1 VSFFV
6 PCYTNTSIFS
16 LNNRIFA
23 ALKFETMK
31 IVKHIILTV
40 LVLFSLTSVL
50 MAQAP
55 STIHV
60 TLKNN
65 HFKRVDLMN
74 AYGDEKTYM
83 SADIVNDQ
91 FTIKPTL
98 PNDIYR
104 FTFDKDKST
113 MVVITPGEKME
124 LVLDADN
131 LTGIDS
137 TSGSPSMSFVKEA
150 TDYIGQRKHML
161 DSLNNALQHDPAQKY
176 WAVTAQSINMFT
188 QTNNDVDNY
197 IKSAYRNVDTLNQLI
212 KTYAP
217 NGKVKGSDLDL
228 FVESA
233 NKQLKRLEMN
243 YTPFANY
250 LENADKYYDFS
261 KDRQSGYQDFYYS
274 LDNYIEELGNR
285 HRMAENSIGNVMKSV
300 PNILSVY
307 DSLAFNSLLT
317 KKANKNMWANMLISE
332 LGEKLPAALSS
343 EAFYQSSIQKHN
355 NASSLVTSSQEY
367 VRNIVGEYQKK
378 YNDCDAY
385 VNNKVK
391 EAILENKSDIATAM
405 FVDMFPREQNAAL
418 HKDVFTALHAKYPN
432 HPIVKERW
440 NIINSPAG
448 KTSVGAIAPELEFP
462 NPDGKMLKLSDLRGK
477 VVLVDFWASWCG
489 PCRRESPNVRKVY
502 SMYHDKGFEVFSVSL
517 DRDAK
522 AWKGAIESD
531 KLVWPY
537 HVSDLKQW
545 QSQAAAIYGVRSIP
559 AMFLLDR
566 EGRIVAKDLR
576 GEALERAVK
585 QLLEQE

>member
-1 VSFFV
+1 
-6 PCYTNTSIFS
+6 
-16 LNNRIFA
+16 
-23 ALKFETMK
+23 MK
-31 IVKHIILTV
+31 SVKHIILTV
-40 LVLFSLTSVL
+40 LVFFSLTSFL

-55 STIHV
+55 ATIHV

-65 HFKRVDLMN
+65 SFKHVDLKN
-74 AYGDEKTYM
+74 AYGDDKTYM

-98 PNDIYR
+98 ANDIYR
-104 FTFDKDKST
+104 FMFDNNKS
-113 MVVITPGEKME
+113 MLLVITPGEKME
-124 LVLDADN
+124 LVMDAND
-131 LTGIDS
+131 LTVIDS
-137 TSGSPSMSFVKEA
+137 TSGSSSMAFVKKT
-150 TDYIGQRKHML
+150 TDLLTQRKHTL
-161 DSLNNALQHDPAQKY
+161 DSLNNALQHDDAQKY
-176 WAVTAQSINMFT
+176 WAVTAQSVNLFT

-197 IKSAYRNVDTLNQLI
+197 IKSAYRNADTLNQLI

-228 FVESA
+228 FVENA
-233 NKQLKRLEMN
+233 NKQLKKLEMN
-243 YTPFANY
+243 YTPFSNY
-250 LENADKYYDFS
+250 LENVNKYYDFS
-261 KDRQSGYQDFYYS
+261 KDRQSGYSDFYYS
-274 LDNYIEELGNR
+274 LDNYIDEVNGR
-285 HRMAENSIGNVMKSV
+285 HRMAENSLGNVMKDV
-300 PNILSVY
+300 PSLLSVY
-307 DSLAFNSLLT
+307 DSLAFNGLLT
-317 KKANKNMWANMLISE
+317 KKANKNMWANMVISK
-332 LGEKLPAALSS
+332 LGEKLPTALSS
-343 EAFYQSSIQKHN
+343 ESFYQSSMQKHD
-355 NASSLVTSSQEY
+355 NAAALVTSSQGY
-367 VRNIVGEYQKK
+367 VREIVDKYQKQ
-378 YNDCDAY
+378 YNECDAY

-405 FVDMFPREQNAAL
+405 FVDMFPREQNASL

-448 KTSVGAIAPELEFP
+448 KTSVGAIAPDLEFP

-517 DRDAK
+517 DRDAN

-585 QLLEQE
+585 QLIEQE